1 MIAQRRHNLRSFPS
15 DSRPLKVSITFI
27 FIYLSLDATKFK
39 EAFEAAQKFNLA
51 AKEGKDDELVFAP
64 TVEDVEE
71 QPDPADDP
79 EQNKTAG
86 GDDAAG
92 GDDE

>member
-1 MIAQRRHNLRSFPS
+1 
-15 DSRPLKVSITFI
+15 
-27 FIYLSLDATKFK
+27 
-39 EAFEAAQKFNLA
+39 LA

-79 EQNKTAG
+79 E
-86 GDDAAG
+86 
-92 GDDE
+92 